1 MRLYYMKPI
10 HSLIILT
17 LTAVL
22 LSGGCDTLRKIAG
35 RPVSSEIEAARK
47 ALDETKSN
55 AWKADSL
62 SIAAAENARRDSA
75 ATRLLDSLKV
85 NVIHSSTMGGVIS
98 GSGVQA
104 YHVVVGSFRNLANA
118 DNLLEKVQA
127 SGYPALILK
136 LGNGY
141 SAVSLCPSARISDVA
156 DAYVRISGESFC
168 PKGAWILK
176 NCDETL

>member
-1 MRLYYMKPI
+1 MKPI

-85 NVIHSSTMGGVIS
+85 NVIHSSPMGGVTP
-98 GSGVQA
+98 
-104 YHVVVGSFRNLANA
+104 L
-118 DNLLEKVQA
+118 
-127 SGYPALILK
+127 
-136 LGNGY
+136 
-141 SAVSLCPSARISDVA
+141 
-156 DAYVRISGESFC
+156 
-168 PKGAWILK
+168 
-176 NCDETL
+176 